1 MTSSFV
7 LCNHLPYCLVKTGG
21 LIEEFKQDLESREL
35 HQSKMKLL
43 CPEIHNYRK
52 LYFIRTLEML
62 VRLAEKYYELTHLS
76 DYYIESNEQERNEY
90 IFNEIQGKMFRLLN
104 RNSEVIESI
113 YHNHSLDPTLD
124 LIQMIENAEYLMW
137 YRKSRLESLYC

>member
-1 MTSSFV
+1 
-7 LCNHLPYCLVKTGG
+7 
-21 LIEEFKQDLESREL
+21 
-35 HQSKMKLL
+35 
-43 CPEIHNYRK
+43 
-52 LYFIRTLEML
+52 ML

-104 RNSEVIESI
+104 RNSE
-113 YHNHSLDPTLD
+113 SLSPFIKTTPLTLLD